1 MLKWSFLCHFF
12 LWLKKTSFTF
22 FLRSIFCSPVDISA
36 LSGSIIFLIA
46 SGNVRSLIL
55 KLKKLKKCPFTFFL
69 NSGKIKSSF
78 CNLVIMCTPSYS
90 YNYYEDEFRGKIK
103 SSFCNLVIMC
113 TPSYSYNYYEDEF
126 RLNFSYISSE
136 TNILFPGSVE
146 SLIFFRSFSTCSK
159 GKCLVFI

>member
-1 MLKWSFLCHFF
+1 MMLKWSFLCHFF

-22 FLRSIFCSPVDISA
+22 FLRSIFCSPVGISA

-78 CNLVIMCTPSYS
+78 CNLVIMCTP
-90 YNYYEDEFRGKIK
+90 
-103 SSFCNLVIMC
+103 
-113 TPSYSYNYYEDEF
+113 PYSYNYYEDEF

>member
-69 NSGKIKSSF
+69 NS
-78 CNLVIMCTPSYS
+78 
-90 YNYYEDEFRGKIK
+90 DKIK

-159 GKCLVFI
+159 GKCLVFIW

>member
-22 FLRSIFCSPVDISA
+22 FLRSIFCSPVGISA

-69 NSGKIKSSF
+69 NS
-78 CNLVIMCTPSYS
+78 
-90 YNYYEDEFRGKIK
+90 GKIK

>member
-90 YNYYEDEFRGKIK
+90 YNYYEDEFR
-103 SSFCNLVIMC
+103 
-113 TPSYSYNYYEDEF
+113 
-126 RLNFSYISSE
+126 LNFSYISSE

-159 GKCLVFI
+159 GKCLVFIW

>member
-90 YNYYEDEFRGKIK
+90 YNYYEDEFR
-103 SSFCNLVIMC
+103 
-113 TPSYSYNYYEDEF
+113 
-126 RLNFSYISSE
+126 LNFSYISSE

-146 SLIFFRSFSTCSK
+146 SLNFFRSFSTCSK

>member
-90 YNYYEDEFRGKIK
+90 YNYYEDEF
-103 SSFCNLVIMC
+103 C
-113 TPSYSYNYYEDEF
+113 
-126 RLNFSYISSE
+126 LNFSYISSE

-159 GKCLVFI
+159 GKCLVFIW

>member
-1 MLKWSFLCHFF
+1 MMLKWSFLCHFF

-90 YNYYEDEFRGKIK
+90 YNYYEDEFR
-103 SSFCNLVIMC
+103 
-113 TPSYSYNYYEDEF
+113 
-126 RLNFSYISSE
+126 LNFSYISSE

-159 GKCLVFI
+159 GKCLVFIW

>member
-69 NSGKIKSSF
+69 NS
-78 CNLVIMCTPSYS
+78 
-90 YNYYEDEFRGKIK
+90 DKIK

>member
-90 YNYYEDEFRGKIK
+90 YNYYEDEFR
-103 SSFCNLVIMC
+103 
-113 TPSYSYNYYEDEF
+113 
-126 RLNFSYISSE
+126 LNFSYISSE

>member
-69 NSGKIKSSF
+69 NS
-78 CNLVIMCTPSYS
+78 N
-90 YNYYEDEFRGKIK
+90 KIK

>member
-1 MLKWSFLCHFF
+1 MMLKWSFLCHFF

-90 YNYYEDEFRGKIK
+90 YNYYEDEFR
-103 SSFCNLVIMC
+103 
-113 TPSYSYNYYEDEF
+113 
-126 RLNFSYISSE
+126 LNFSYISSE

>member
-55 KLKKLKKCPFTFFL
+55 KLKKLKKCPFTLFL
-69 NSGKIKSSF
+69 NS
-78 CNLVIMCTPSYS
+78 
-90 YNYYEDEFRGKIK
+90 GKIK

-159 GKCLVFI
+159 GKCLVFIW

>member
-55 KLKKLKKCPFTFFL
+55 KLKKSKKCPFTFFL
-69 NSGKIKSSF
+69 NS
-78 CNLVIMCTPSYS
+78 
-90 YNYYEDEFRGKIK
+90 GKIK

>member
-46 SGNVRSLIL
+46 SGNARSLIL

-69 NSGKIKSSF
+69 NS
-78 CNLVIMCTPSYS
+78 
-90 YNYYEDEFRGKIK
+90 GKIK

>member
-90 YNYYEDEFRGKIK
+90 YNYYEDEF
-103 SSFCNLVIMC
+103 C
-113 TPSYSYNYYEDEF
+113 
-126 RLNFSYISSE
+126 LNFSYISSE

>member
-12 LWLKKTSFTF
+12 LWLKKTSLTF

-36 LSGSIIFLIA
+36 LSGSITFLIA
-46 SGNVRSLIL
+46 SGNVGSLIL
-55 KLKKLKKCPFTFFL
+55 KFKKLKKCPFLFFL

-90 YNYYEDEFRGKIK
+90 YNYYEDEFR
-103 SSFCNLVIMC
+103 
-113 TPSYSYNYYEDEF
+113 
-126 RLNFSYISSE
+126 LNFSCISSE
-136 TNILFPGSVE
+136 ANILFPGSVE